1 MTTLGIEQN
10 NKLPELSVI
19 ILCYQAGCFVKRFID
34 EVIEVL
40 RQNDIFN
47 YELILVANYREGV
60 EDITPKIVKEIALSR
75 PRVVCVAGAKQGM
88 MGWDMKS
95 GLNRAKGQYLMVI
108 DGDEQVLA
116 GDIIR
121 VYRKI
126 KEENLDLVKTYRV
139 EREDGLERKLLTWHY
154 NLLFKILFPGLA
166 AQDINAK
173 PKIFT
178 RAAYRQLDLISN
190 DWFIDAEIMI
200 QARRLKFKIGEIPTV
215 FRSLGN
221 RRKSFI
227 KFSAVLEFLKN
238 LLIFRLK
245 EFKQVKKL

>member
-1 MTTLGIEQN
+1 MTDLLDKQKN
-10 NKLPELSVI
+10 FSPELSIV
-19 ILCYQAGCFVKRFID
+19 ILCYQAGHFVKRFIG

-40 RQNDIFN
+40 KQNDILD
-47 YELILVANYREGV
+47 YELILVANYFAGAKDV
-60 EDITPKIVKEIALSR
+60 TPQIVKEIALNYPQALYVSE
-75 PRVVCVAGAKQGM
+75 AKRGM

-95 GLNRAKGQYLMVI
+95 GLNRARGRYLMVI

-116 GDIIR
+116 GDIVR

-139 EREDGLERKLLTWHY
+139 KREDGWGRKLLTWHY

-166 AQDINAK
+166 DRDINAK
-173 PKIFT
+173 PKIFS
-178 RAAYRQLDLISN
+178 RAAYEKLNLISD

-200 QARRLKFKIGEIPTV
+200 QARRLKFKIGEIPTI
-215 FRSLGN
+215 FCSLGDK
-221 RRKSFI
+221 RKSFVR
-227 KFSAVLEFLKN
+227 FSAIVEFLKN

-245 EFKQVKKL
+245 EFRQKKKS